1 MPADVKCGR
10 SLCSEGTV
18 MELVEFREHRE
29 GPEEI
34 SEEELDRW
42 VNGFPV
48 QTHRRWQRCSQA
60 RTPELV

>member
-1 MPADVKCGR
+1 
-10 SLCSEGTV
+10 